1 MKRNYYFISFSFFF
15 LLIEEKR
22 YFHVGFSQPK
32 KFYLYKKYTHLYLG
46 LMKKKK
52 LLLIENH
59 MLIWFWFLI
68 FISWGMLCTP
78 IYSKLGGQTTF
89 FLPLSLSLCKFDSK
103 MNIYRI
109 IQRKANTEW
118 KNWAHGIGIKSLS
131 RTWVEQAY
139 LLSSIE
145 LSTTRIPTF
154 LQSNAYIENKHDWID
169 FFCSFIIIPQH
180 FSARCIFPEMYIP
193 WCSSLDCHLGCTGIP
208 F

>member
-1 MKRNYYFISFSFFF
+1 
-15 LLIEEKR
+15 
-22 YFHVGFSQPK
+22 
-32 KFYLYKKYTHLYLG
+32 
-46 LMKKKK
+46 
-52 LLLIENH
+52 

-180 FSARCIFPEMYIP
+180 FSARCIFPGAALLIA
-193 WCSSLDCHLGCTGIP
+193 I
-208 F
+208 

>member
-46 LMKKKK
+46 LMKKKN

-89 FLPLSLSLCKFDSK
+89 FLPLSLSLYV
-103 MNIYRI
+103 NLILRWI
-109 IQRKANTEW
+109 
-118 KNWAHGIGIKSLS
+118 
-131 RTWVEQAY
+131 
-139 LLSSIE
+139 SIE
-145 LSTTRIPTF
+145 LSKGKQTQNERIELMVLVSKAYPELGWNRLIFYLQLSCPRQEYPLSFNRTRTSRINMIG
-154 LQSNAYIENKHDWID
+154 LI
-169 FFCSFIIIPQH
+169 FFV
-180 FSARCIFPEMYIP
+180 
-193 WCSSLDCHLGCTGIP
+193 LL
-208 F
+208 